1 MTCVLC
7 RSNAVGTIGKK
18 RYFCSNCCIEFV
30 IGADTKESI
39 IFSVSEEG
47 IAIQEGRG
55 YVKGTE
61 FEWNRS
67 D

>member
-7 RSNAVGTIGKK
+7 RSNAVGSIGKK

-30 IGADTKESI
+30 IGDDTKESI
-39 IFSVSEEG
+39 IFSINENGLVIREG
-47 IAIQEGRG
+47 AGCVE
-55 YVKGTE
+55 GTE
-61 FEWNRS
+61 FEWS